1 MKLKRYLLFSLSSR
15 RLREKLFEKRTQIH
29 VRNSKKEKESDLCTE
44 RFVPKLFQ
52 RFIKDI
58 CSLSNH
64 VLLWIIRIL
73 SSAQVGERQ
82 KKNRKVSHAWK
93 RKITLLIVQLKHL
106 SCFITF
112 ISSISRF
119 YKTVITMCWLRFYN
133 SNPPSPKLPAPCL
146 WML

>member
-52 RFIKDI
+52 RFITDI

-64 VLLWIIRIL
+64 VLLWIIRIS

-82 KKNRKVSHAWK
+82 KKPRKVSHTWK